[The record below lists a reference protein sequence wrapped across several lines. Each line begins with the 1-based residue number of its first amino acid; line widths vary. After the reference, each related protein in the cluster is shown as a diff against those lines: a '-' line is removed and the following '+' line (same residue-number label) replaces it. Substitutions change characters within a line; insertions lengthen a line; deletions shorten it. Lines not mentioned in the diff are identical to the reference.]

1 MDIDEQIGVL
11 TDQIDAA
18 KIMSEKILDYFLEKG
33 DDNNAFLLEVIYST
47 LNRDE
52 QILQNFF
59 YNKKT
64 NEKKDD

>member
-18 KIMSEKILDYFLEKG
+18 KITSEQILDYLIEKK
-33 DDNNAFLLEVIYST
+33 DYNNAILLEVIYNE
-47 LNRDE
+47 LNGYE
-52 QILQNFF
+52 HMLQNFF